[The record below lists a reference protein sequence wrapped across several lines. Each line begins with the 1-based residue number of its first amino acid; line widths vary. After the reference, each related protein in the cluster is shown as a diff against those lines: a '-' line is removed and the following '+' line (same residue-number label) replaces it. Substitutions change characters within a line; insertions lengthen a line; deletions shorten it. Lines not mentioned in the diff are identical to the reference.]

1 MSQTIERKRA
11 AKRQA
16 ILDAA
21 ARHFAESGYH
31 PARMVDIA
39 EGVGLQKAALYYYF
53 DSKEA
58 ILVELIR
65 SRVGVALESLLEITA
80 SGAAPQDKIRQAVRA
95 HLRVFHEHADLY
107 TIFNSE
113 RLHLISGEAASV
125 VDELGRRYEKAWAE
139 MVAEAGPRPDLDIPV
154 TVKAIMGMRNTTLT
168 WFAPHGRLTIDD
180 LAGQYADLTLHTIS
194 WTASCPPELCPPGRS
209 EGGRGPRAAG

>member
-1 MSQTIERKRA
+1 MSTTIDRKRA

-39 EGVGLQKAALYYYF
+39 EEVGLQKAALYYYF

-58 ILVELIR
+58 LLVELIR
-65 SRVGVALESLLEITA
+65 TRVGVALESLLEITS
-80 SGAAPQDKIRQAVRA
+80 SGAAPTEKIRRAVAA

-113 RLHLISGEAASV
+113 RIHLISREAASV
-125 VDELGRRYEKAWAE
+125 VDDLGRQYEKAWAA
-139 MVAEAGPRPDLDIPV
+139 MLAETAPRSDLDIPV
-154 TVKAIMGMRNTTLT
+154 TVKAVMGMLNTTLV
-168 WFAPHGRLTIDD
+168 WYESGGRLTIDK
-180 LAGQYADLTLHTIS
+180 LADQYAEFIL
-194 WTASCPPELCPPGRS
+194 
-209 EGGRGPRAAG
+209 RAIARDA